1 MANTITSNLVSIK
14 AAIAYAHDEL
24 HNRKALGKQDF
35 EERGLSEQ
43 AFTQWCDYVE
53 ELRVVVA
60 EYNKLAQDK
69 DATEK
74 AIQTAQGKIW
84 SAWRAVLKEGTESD
98 YNKNFFVRKADAT
111 MIANFCGLHAMDT
124 AIGRQFTTKGKTD
137 FRKAVE
143 TVIGIRMAGNALL
156 DDEKRDLIAAY
167 EGAVKTIQKNQDAL
181 EDSKDKKGKV
191 VAGLRT
197 LASIAEKRV
206 TEEEKF
212 LAELGVKKEVIDKR
226 LETLKYAA
234 EEAKAAVADAQKAI
248 AEAEKTKAEKE
259 KDYNKVIALL
269 KSVGDF
275 Q

>member
-1 MANTITSNLVSIK
+1 
-14 AAIAYAHDEL
+14 
-24 HNRKALGKQDF
+24 
-35 EERGLSEQ
+35 
-43 AFTQWCDYVE
+43 
-53 ELRVVVA
+53 
-60 EYNKLAQDK
+60 
-69 DATEK
+69 
-74 AIQTAQGKIW
+74 
-84 SAWRAVLKEGTESD
+84 
-98 YNKNFFVRKADAT
+98 

-124 AIGRQFTTKGKTD
+124 AVGRQFTTKGKTD

-206 TEEEKF
+206 AEEEKF